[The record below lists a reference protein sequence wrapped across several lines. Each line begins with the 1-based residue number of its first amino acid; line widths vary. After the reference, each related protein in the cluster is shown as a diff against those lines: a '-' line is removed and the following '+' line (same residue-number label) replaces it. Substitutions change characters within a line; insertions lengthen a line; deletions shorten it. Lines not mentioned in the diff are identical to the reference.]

1 MDLKKYGVFMFSE
14 GMTAAELAAGVQKI
28 ERLGYGAVWFP
39 EAVGREPMLAASFV
53 LANTNTLVAA
63 TGILN
68 IYCRDPMAT
77 AMGQQTLTEQ
87 SNGRFLLGLGVSH
100 SVLVN
105 MRGHAYGKPL
115 GAMRTY
121 LEQLKEAH
129 RLVGIRR
136 NLLAEGMT
144 PQTIGT
150 GARGAWRAEVG
161 EMPVVLAAL
170 GPKMTMLSG
179 ELAQGS
185 HPANSTPEHTA
196 QARKILGP
204 GPWLAPMQRVCL
216 TQDGAA
222 ARRAG
227 RQLMSFY
234 FDLPNYRQMWLGL
247 GYTNEDFENGGSDR
261 LIDAMVAWGD
271 EKTIR
276 TRVDAHLA
284 AGADHVPIVPI
295 NPAQPAALCWRA
307 IEALGS

>member
-14 GMTAAELAAGVQKI
+14 GMTAAELAAGAQKL

-136 NLLAEGMT
+136 NLLAEGMA
-144 PQTIGT
+144 PQTIST
-150 GARGAWRAEVG
+150 GARGAWRVEVG

-170 GPKMTMLSG
+170 GPKMTALSG

-247 GYTNEDFENGGSDR
+247 GYTNADFEHGGSDR

-276 TRVDAHLA
+276 ARVDAHLA

-295 NPAQPAALCWRA
+295 NPEQPAALCWRA